1 MTEFRLPCPIFF
13 DILGLLTKEM
23 WIYINETQLYK
34 DPLFALGKI
43 RDTFKQGKAEISL
56 KNDCVLEDG
65 YTIQ

>member
-1 MTEFRLPCPIFF
+1 
-13 DILGLLTKEM
+13 M

-34 DPLFALGKI
+34 DFLFALGKI

-56 KNDCVLEDG
+56 KNECVLEDG